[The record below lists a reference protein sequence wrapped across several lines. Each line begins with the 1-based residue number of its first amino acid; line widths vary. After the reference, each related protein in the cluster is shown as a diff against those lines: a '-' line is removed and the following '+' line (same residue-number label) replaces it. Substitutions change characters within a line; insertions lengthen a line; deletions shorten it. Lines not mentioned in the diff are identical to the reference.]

1 MKRLNPLR
9 QRLAALGLLAIP
21 LLTFPM
27 LGLPTGD
34 WDGIPASFLYLFG
47 VWTGIIVLAAGA
59 AERRG
64 E

>member
-21 LLTFPM
+21 LLTFPVI
-27 LGLPTGD
+27 GLPNGH
-34 WDGIPASFLYLFG
+34 WNGIPASFLYLFG
-47 VWTGIIVLAAGA
+47 VWAGIVVLAAGA
-59 AERRG
+59 AERRV

>member
-34 WDGIPASFLYLFG
+34 WNGILACFL
-47 VWTGIIVLAAGA
+47 
-59 AERRG
+59 
-64 E
+64 

>member
-34 WDGIPASFLYLFG
+34 WNGIPASFLYLFG
-47 VWTGIIVLAAGA
+47 VWILLIALAAGV
-59 AERRG
+59 AERRNK
-64 E
+64 

>member
-27 LGLPTGD
+27 LGLPTGY
-34 WDGIPASFLYLFG
+34 WNGIPASFLYLFG
-47 VWTGIIVLAAGA
+47 VWVALIALAAVA
-59 AERRG
+59 AERRV